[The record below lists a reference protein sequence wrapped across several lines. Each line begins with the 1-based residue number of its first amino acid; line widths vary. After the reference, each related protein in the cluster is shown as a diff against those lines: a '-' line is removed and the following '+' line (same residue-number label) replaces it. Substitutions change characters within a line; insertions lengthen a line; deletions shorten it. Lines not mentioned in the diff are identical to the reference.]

1 MMGAKAG
8 REDGVREDGVR
19 EDRDAGA
26 DNARQDGVF
35 EDSEAGA
42 QACEVKPDREQ
53 REAAERARA
62 QRSVFPQRQCLASG
76 APLPPL
82 AEDDAASG
90 PGV

>member
-1 MMGAKAG
+1 MPGTGAQAGAGDG
-8 REDGVREDGVR
+8 REDDSCEDDGCEDGMREDG
-19 EDRDAGA
+19 
-26 DNARQDGVF
+26 
-35 EDSEAGA
+35 EAGA